1 MTILFFWRNFPSIY
15 IVEQGVRFIIMKQI
29 LYQSIRWSISVAVIT
44 FVLAALF
51 SIISNLVLH
60 GVNWG
65 TGLAVVLVIVFIG
78 IFFDI
83 LGIASTAAD
92 ETPFH
97 AMASKKV
104 YGAKHSI
111 RIIRNADRFSNFCND
126 VIGDISGIISGST
139 VAIVI
144 VQLTLTFHLENST
157 LYEYIISVALTSAIA
172 ALTVGGKAFG
182 KSLAIRYSKDIIFQA
197 GKMFQF
203 LEERFHIRILKDKK
217 NKRPSGKSQNKK

>member
-1 MTILFFWRNFPSIY
+1 
-15 IVEQGVRFIIMKQI
+15 MKQI
-29 LYQSIRWSISVAVIT
+29 LNQSIRWSLSVAVIT

-51 SIISNLVLH
+51 SIISSLVLN

-65 TGLAVVLVIVFIG
+65 IGLVVVLVIVLIG

-83 LGIASTAAD
+83 LGIAATAAE

-104 YGAKHSI
+104 YGAKHSV
-111 RIIRNADRFSNFCND
+111 RIIRNADRFANFCND
-126 VIGDISGIISGST
+126 VIGDISGIISGSA

-144 VQLTLTFHLENST
+144 VQLTFSFHLENST
-157 LYEYIISVALTSAIA
+157 LYEYIINVALTSIIA

-182 KSLAIRYSKDIIFQA
+182 KSIAIRYSKDIIYQA
-197 GKMFQF
+197 GKMLQF
-203 LEERFHIRILKDKK
+203 LEDRFHISILKDKK
-217 NKRPSGKSQNKK
+217 NKKPSGKSQNKK